1 MAKGCYAKVLTIG
14 ENDKPQTLIA
24 SVAQASNPKYGYLVY
39 YAPKKSD
46 TVKDVDYQPFNVD
59 DKQVKISASSPQ
71 FVSTLPGTYA
81 FALDQ
86 QQDVDLNLLVVDYLV
101 TVRGTI

>member
-1 MAKGCYAKVLTIG
+1 MAKSYAKVLTIG
-14 ENDKPQTLIA
+14 ENNKPQTLIA
-24 SVAQASNPKYGYLVY
+24 SVAQTNNPTHGYLVY

-46 TVKDVDYQPFNVD
+46 TVKDIDFQPFNVD
-59 DKQVKISASSPQ
+59 SKQFKISTNSPQ

-86 QQDVDLNLLVVDYLV
+86 QQDVDLNLLVVDYIV
-101 TVRGTI
+101 TVRGTL